1 MASRGQNNSV
11 IYSQERKP
19 AFYDE
24 NKLKF
29 LNRYS
34 EKVGIVTD
42 QIQPVYES
50 TTT

>member
-11 IYSQERKP
+11 IYSRESKP
-19 AFYDE
+19 ASYD
-24 NKLKF
+24 
-29 LNRYS
+29 
-34 EKVGIVTD
+34 VTD

>member
-1 MASRGQNNSV
+1 MASREQNKIPTTS
-11 IYSQERKP
+11 YHSKARKKRYAP
-19 AFYDE
+19 
-24 NKLKF
+24 LKF